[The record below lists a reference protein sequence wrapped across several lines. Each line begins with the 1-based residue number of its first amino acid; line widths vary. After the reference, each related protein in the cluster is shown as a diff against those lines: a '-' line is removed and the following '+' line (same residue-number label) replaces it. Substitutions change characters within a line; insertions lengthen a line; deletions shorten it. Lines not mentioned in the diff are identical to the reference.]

1 MEALKLLVGLLILLV
16 VASCDLILGE
26 HELFEERQ
34 SCEED
39 NDCDVK
45 NGEICDSSYDGVC
58 RDACTDEDV
67 EPCGPLA
74 DCGYDT
80 CNDDLGTPCDP
91 ENSGTCGGEE
101 CLDRDDDKNLVL
113 GYCTKSCSDLADPP
127 KLCPDDAYGN
137 SYVCLE
143 QDCVLKD
150 GS

>member
-1 MEALKLLVGLLILLV
+1 MEALKPLVGLLILLV

-58 RDACTDEDV
+58 RKACEEDH
-67 EPCGPLA
+67 ECGPRA
-74 DCGYDT
+74 DCNYDT
-80 CNDDLGTPCDP
+80 CDDDLGTPCDP
-91 ENSGTCGGEE
+91 ENSGTCGSEE
-101 CLDRDDDKNLVL
+101 CLDRDENKNLVL
-113 GYCTKSCSDLADPP
+113 GYCTKSCSDIAVPP
-127 KLCPDDAYGN
+127 ELCPDDDYGN
-137 SYVCLE
+137 SYVCP
-143 QDCVLKD
+143 DSVCVLKD